1 MKSLNKIL
9 FVGIICLLFMTS
21 LSLNVSAELYDETQP
36 RVVDNA
42 DLLNDSE
49 EKALESRIKALID
62 KYDFDIVI
70 VTTDTIDGKTP
81 MEYADDYYDY
91 EGYGAGVE
99 RDGVLLLI
107 SMADRDWWISTRGY
121 GITAFTDYGIDKAGE
136 IFVSYLSNAKYSQ
149 GFEKFLNVTED
160 YLTAAK
166 QGKPYDINNIY
177 LTKEE
182 AEKERIRL
190 EKENKKQFYASI
202 IGCFVIGF
210 VAALITVLVF
220 KSQLKSVKFQSGAA
234 HYEVAGSMNLTRS
247 NDVFLYKNVSRRR
260 REESS
265 GGGGGGSSGGG
276 SSTHTS
282 SSGATHGGGGGK
294 F

>member
-1 MKSLNKIL
+1 MKVINKIL
-9 FVGIICLLFMTS
+9 FLGLACLILITP
-21 LSLNVSAELYDETQP
+21 LSLTVSAELYDETQP

-42 DLLNDSE
+42 DLLTDSE
-49 EKALESRIKALID
+49 EEALESQIKTLID

-70 VTTDTIDGKTP
+70 VTANTIDGKTP

-107 SMADRDWWISTRGY
+107 SMEDRDWWISTRGY
-121 GITAFTDYGIDKAGE
+121 GITVFTDYGIQKAGKS
-136 IFVSYLSNAKYSQ
+136 IVNYLGKEQYRRA
-149 GFEKFLNVTED
+149 FESFLSITED
-160 YLTAAK
+160 YINSAK
-166 QGKPYDINNIY
+166 GGKAIDTNNEY
-177 LTKEE
+177 LTTSDLIKN
-182 AEKERIRL
+182 IGI
-190 EKENKKQFYASI
+190 YALGSFG
-202 IGCFVIGF
+202 IGLI
-210 VAALITVLVF
+210 AAIITVLAF
-220 KSQLKSVKFQSGAA
+220 KAQLKSVKFQGGAA
-234 HYEVAGSMNLTRS
+234 HYEVAGSLNLTRS

-265 GGGGGGSSGGG
+265 GGGHSGGG